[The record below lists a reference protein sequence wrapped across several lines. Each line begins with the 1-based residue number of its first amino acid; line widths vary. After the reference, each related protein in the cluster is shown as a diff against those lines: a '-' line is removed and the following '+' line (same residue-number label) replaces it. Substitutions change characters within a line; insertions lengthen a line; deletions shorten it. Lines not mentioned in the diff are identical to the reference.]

1 MPNYANK
8 ISSSSN
14 TSSLKEQLIV
24 ETMSR
29 VAWET
34 YSLYF
39 EKNAALVNQKLDVMR
54 VVDFDEQLT
63 WTSAALVEAL
73 AHQRDLYIWLGQEK
87 IDLGV
92 LATRGR
98 H

>member
-1 MPNYANK
+1 MANYGNNN
-8 ISSSSN
+8 S

-34 YSLYF
+34 YSLHF
-39 EKNAALVNQKLDVMR
+39 EKNAALVNQRLHVMR

-63 WTSAALVEAL
+63 WTSGALVDAL
-73 AHQRDLYIWLGQEK
+73 A
-87 IDLGV
+87 
-92 LATRGR
+92 
-98 H
+98 